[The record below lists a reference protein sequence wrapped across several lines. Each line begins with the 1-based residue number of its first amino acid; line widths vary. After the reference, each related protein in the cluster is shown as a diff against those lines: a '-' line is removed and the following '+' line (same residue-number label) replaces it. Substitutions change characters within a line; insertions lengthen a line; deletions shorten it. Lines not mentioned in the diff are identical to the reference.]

1 MNDQVDLSDL
11 EPEDRDTARAVLA
24 AFAGIELHQP
34 FTVATAA
41 EDAKAA
47 VALEE
52 AFDGVRLGRPAP
64 GRTTTGGISPPAR
77 IVALPGRT
85 DGPRRAP
92 VVWLS
97 GAAVAVV
104 ALVLTVMLAPGGSS
118 VAWSAVPTAPTAGDR
133 EAAAAVCGAPLA
145 RGLGELES
153 SGGASVDGAPA
164 PAPAPEP
171 GEIAPESLPPLAVLD
186 IRGDGALAVY
196 QNRTWQVACLLT
208 REAGAWVD
216 QGITV
221 GPGPGTSTPGAIFGS
236 STAWAGGDFVAYL
249 GGSVPPGTTKVTF
262 DLSDGTTVR
271 ASLVGDTFAAWFPGD
286 RSYVPG
292 SLLTYG
298 ADELPLP

>member
-1 MNDQVDLSDL
+1 M
-11 EPEDRDTARAVLA
+11 
-24 AFAGIELHQP
+24 
-34 FTVATAA
+34 
-41 EDAKAA
+41 
-47 VALEE
+47 
-52 AFDGVRLGRPAP
+52 
-64 GRTTTGGISPPAR
+64 
-77 IVALPGRT
+77 PGRT
-85 DGPRRAP
+85 DGPGRAP

-208 REAGAWVD
+208 REAGTWV
-216 QGITV
+216 V
-221 GPGPGTSTPGAIFGS
+221 GHHSRTRPGHKHARRHLREQHRVGRWRFRGLPGRQC
-236 STAWAGGDFVAYL
+236 L
-249 GGSVPPGTTKVTF
+249 PPGTTKVTF